1 MVSSPPSSSIALDNM
16 SSNSPPTLEEDLSHA
31 HSQWSQDNDQRNSQD
46 ISPPRSSTS
55 TEKGKAKQ
63 LDEDIIENPSSESYP
78 PTTDDAA
85 DTRRVEENLRQWER
99 ERRRAARESAQVN
112 RGGGGPSLLG
122 EVTRRA
128 SVLLSKRPSVRSS
141 AGGLGN
147 HRALQSRD
155 SIDVVPLDDI
165 DQSPPTTANPFIH
178 PSETEPGFVSPAL
191 SPFVDSEERSGIMTE
206 TFDSDSNTH
215 TSQPATL
222 SPTPTLVPPPQPLGL
237 PPPLTPPPKRTR
249 PHMAPMKPT
258 PPPMLHQEPIEP
270 EQEVRWWHDWLC
282 GCSEGPDRGGDNQAG
297 RTNPFE

>member
-1 MVSSPPSSSIALDNM
+1 M

-31 HSQWSQDNDQRNSQD
+31 HLQSQDNDQRDSQD

-85 DTRRVEENLRQWER
+85 ETRRVEENLRQWEC
-99 ERRRAARESAQVN
+99 ERRRAARESAHVN

-165 DQSPPTTANPFIH
+165 DQSPPATANPFIH

-191 SPFVDSEERSGIMTE
+191 SPFVDSKERSSIMTE

-215 TSQPATL
+215 SSQPATL
-222 SPTPTLVPPPQPLGL
+222 PPTPTLIPPQPLGL

-249 PHMAPMKPT
+249 PRMAPMKPT